1 MAFGRRRTIDDYFMY
16 EFPPDEHLFQ
26 RNAHAQ
32 RVAASRSLSAPNP
45 SSGRI
50 VPIFPN
56 EIVELCKQDKAVD
69 FEASV
74 LRITLQDKTN
84 ESQGPEVGQSN
95 KVAASKLPDWE
106 RISLEEETMR
116 RYLLKEKMALERE
129 ITELRKRNEELENQV
144 SIMDDEKLEK
154 RLRWVAREEETV
166 DQDTKKSIQ
175 RILNASLKVQELR
188 EKGALQKAESAYLLR
203 REEEMRKREEAM
215 RKREREMRERE
226 EQFFEEE
233 EHALKKEEQMLRRE
247 EQVLEREEQAHEKG
261 EQMSRREQRVL
272 EKEGEVVQAQKQLHK
287 KATSLAAREQ
297 YINRFSSENRSQ
309 AEGEGS
315 GTRYR
320 F

>member
-16 EFPPDEHLFQ
+16 EFPPDDHLFQ
-26 RNAHAQ
+26 RNAYAQ
-32 RVAASRSLSAPNP
+32 RAAASSSLSAPNS

-74 LRITLQDKTN
+74 FKMTLQDKIN

-95 KVAASKLPDWE
+95 EVAASKLPDWE
-106 RISLEEETMR
+106 RKSLEEETMR
-116 RYLLKEKMALERE
+116 RYVLKEKMALERE

-175 RILNASLKVQELR
+175 RILKASLKMRELR
-188 EKGALQKAESAYLLR
+188 EKGALQEAESAYLLR
-203 REEEMRKREEAM
+203 REEEMRKRE
-215 RKREREMRERE
+215 REMRERE
-226 EQFFEEE
+226 EQFFQEEK
-233 EHALKKEEQMLRRE
+233 HALEKEEQMFRRE
-247 EQVLEREEQAHEKG
+247 EQVLEKEEQMFRREEQ
-261 EQMSRREQRVL
+261 VL
-272 EKEGEVVQAQKQLHK
+272 EKEGEMVRAQRQLHK

-297 YINRFSSENRSQ
+297 FINRFSSENRSQ

-320 F
+320 L